1 MGAVLQVPWTIA
13 EPWPGVLGT
22 LRRQGWRVVALTP
35 RQDALPID
43 RFEPAGHRKVAL
55 LVGAE
60 GSGLTDAALAA
71 ADDRIRIPMAAAIDS
86 LNVTVAAG
94 IALYGLSKWQQRQ

>member
-1 MGAVLQVPWTIA
+1 MA
-13 EPWPGVLGT
+13 EPWPGVLAT
-22 LRRQGWRVVALTP
+22 LRGHGWRVVALTP
-35 RQDALPID
+35 REDALPID
-43 RFEPAGHRKVAL
+43 RFELAGYRKVAL

-71 ADDRIRIPMAAAIDS
+71 ADDRIRIPMAATIDS

-94 IALYGLSKWQQRQ
+94 IAFYGLCKWPQRQ